1 MKESSVMTLTWSM
14 AMGAQP
20 VARWREGI
28 NAMVGVKAARI
39 SVKTYAGMV

>member
-1 MKESSVMTLTWSM
+1 M

-20 VARWREGI
+20 VARLREGI
-28 NAMVGVKAARI
+28 HAMVGVKAARI